1 VIRIRINL
9 VDFYLRKN
17 PNLKRAL
24 RMAHIKQLPEQFVK
38 KGMLLSLYA
47 SAAIAFVFFMFFSKF
62 SIKSLEDNS
71 LVAEISGEPVSPE
84 KGETVV
90 KAVTYHKF
98 QLEEKDGK
106 YKATVSLDI

>member
-1 VIRIRINL
+1 MIEASGNGYEDLLFNWLQRI
-9 VDFYLRKN
+9 
-17 PNLKRAL
+17 
-24 RMAHIKQLPEQFVK
+24 
-38 KGMLLSLYA
+38 
-47 SAAIAFVFFMFFSKF
+47 IAETDISEMFFSKF